1 LKKRKKLK
9 YSFKSIF
16 DEVKKFKKELIIA
29 NIIAII
35 AVFISTPIP
44 LLIPLLVDEIL
55 LNKPSIIL
63 NSIDILF
70 GKSEPYFY
78 VFIVLLLVLI
88 GRALFF
94 ALNVLQLKLFTII
107 SKTITF
113 KIRKDLL
120 THLGLTSLSEL
131 ESIGNGR
138 ISSILVVDINT
149 IDEFLSSIIS
159 KLIISTLTIIGVS
172 IVLLSIHWQL
182 GLFIFLINP
191 FVIILTTKI
200 ARKVGMLKKEENS
213 KIAIFSE
220 ALSETMEIFWQ
231 IRASNQ
237 DKKMLDKIT
246 NKAKDIKDASIAFG
260 YKSEAA
266 AKLSALTFIS
276 GFEIFRATAI
286 LAVAYSDLS
295 IGLML
300 AIFGYLWVIMTP
312 FQDIFAIQYSYSN
325 AKSALARVNEL
336 FTLKSEPKYQT
347 HKNPFENNKTN
358 EIELKN
364 VSFSYHKDKTI
375 LDNISLKIPKGK
387 KIAIVGA
394 SGSGKTTLAHIIV
407 GFYPITS
414 GEILYDEINIKEIG
428 LDIVREN
435 IYLVLQNPQLI
446 NTTIEDNL
454 TFGRVCTKEQ
464 IKKAIDLAQLN
475 SFIDDLKDGIKT
487 KVGKNGIKLSG
498 GQRQR
503 LSIARMILQNPKVV
517 ILDESTSALD
527 MQTEKSLFEALKDF
541 LKDKTTIIIAHRLET
556 IKNADYIY
564 MLNGGIIQ
572 KEGHFEEFYF

>member
-1 LKKRKKLK
+1 MQ

-16 DEVKKFKKELIIA
+16 NEVKKFKKELIVA
-29 NIIAII
+29 NIVAII
-35 AVFISTPIP
+35 AVIISTPIP

-55 LNKPSIIL
+55 LDKPNIIL
-63 NSIDILF
+63 GTIDIF
-70 GKSEPYFY
+70 FDKSEPYFY
-78 VFIVLLLVLI
+78 VFIVLIVVLV

-94 ALNVLQLKLFTII
+94 TLNVLQLKLFTII
-107 SKTITF
+107 SKNITF

-131 ESIGNGR
+131 ESIGNGK
-138 ISSILVVDINT
+138 ISSILVIDINT
-149 IDEFLSSIIS
+149 IDEFLSSVIS
-159 KLIISTLTIIGVS
+159 KLIISILTIIGVA

-200 ARKVGMLKKEENS
+200 ARKVGMLKKIENS
-213 KIAIFSE
+213 KIALFQE

-237 DKKMLDKIT
+237 DKKMLSKIT
-246 NKAKDIKDASIAFG
+246 EKAKDIKDASIAFG

-276 GFEIFRATAI
+276 GFEVFRATSI

-312 FQDIFAIQYSYSN
+312 FQDIFAIQYTYAN

-336 FTLKSEPKYQT
+336 FALENEPKYNT
-347 HKNPFENNKTN
+347 HKNPFAKSVTN

-364 VSFSYHKDKTI
+364 VDFSYHDHKTI
-375 LDNISLKIPKGK
+375 LKNISLKIPKGK
-387 KIAIVGA
+387 KVAIVGA

-407 GFYPITS
+407 GFYPIS
-414 GEILYDEINIKEIG
+414 RGEILYDNIDIKEIG
-428 LDIVREN
+428 LDVVREN

-454 TFGRVCTKEQ
+454 TFGRDCTPQQ
-464 IKKAIDLAQLN
+464 IKDAITLAQLD
-475 SFIDDLKDGIKT
+475 SFINDLKDGIKT

-503 LSIARMILQNPKVV
+503 LSIARMILQNPRVV

-527 MQTEKSLFEALKDF
+527 MHTEKSLFEALQNF

-556 IKNADYIY
+556 IKNSDYIY
-564 MLNGGIIQ
+564 VLNNGTVEEEGTFEQISF
-572 KEGHFEEFYF
+572 KELN